1 MKKIYFILCSLLVL
15 FTACQDEFY
24 DATYI
29 SNTEISVHSS
39 TADVLIYVCD
49 QDGQRTR
56 ATIEEVGV
64 FLSTSTNPTEKD
76 ERQSLAI
83 KDGEKEAYR
92 QVYNEYGGYVFTIE
106 GLSANTT
113 YYALPFIS
121 NRWGMVTGK
130 VVSFTTNGTAKVT
143 TNAATQITATAVQ
156 LNATVKLVGE
166 NVSLEKRGFVMS
178 TSNNP
183 TIETANTENWAE
195 VGKTG
200 DYGVKYTGLQ
210 SSTRYYFRGYVVVD
224 GETLYGNVQNFTT
237 LTPDDAITLSLNN
250 VTNITNNSAQVSGSI
265 TIGKDAVGQISE
277 CGFIVTKD
285 NNPTFGSSWDYKWY
299 YNSSTDSDF
308 NTWSGQKNL
317 SGTFSSL
324 SQNTLYYYRM
334 YYKIGTQYY
343 YGTTIKSFRT
353 TASSQSYYTVAQIMN
368 IYNSL
373 GLASGATSTD
383 TYTVRGY
390 VTQWNSGYPD
400 YQNADF
406 FIDDS
411 ANGSTSNMRCYRL
424 TGVNASDQRTLVV
437 GDYVEVQNCTLMNYY
452 DQAELKDGTF
462 TVITAAS
469 GGSTLGSQ
477 VSDFVGTYSAKAFS
491 VDDQKYY
498 TWDNVTVSTFNNTNT
513 NTEWIQVAGLNG
525 GMDYSWALGEF
536 DANYKAVR
544 LYSSWAFSDQT
555 FKITGT
561 GDTLFLAQFF
571 ATYVDKNDTK
581 FSSWHVIDDGN
592 GYEGVGE
599 AFMTFN
605 AAGEL
610 VVGPAA
616 TADSEGYKANGY
628 NFACIYADTWEKYG
642 WYEAWV
648 EVTLT
653 KTSSTVNAPA
663 KIRSAQPQQWHAPML
678 VKSPQDR
685 KLLRIK

>member
-1 MKKIYFILCSLLVL
+1 MKKIYYFLCALALLC
-15 FTACQDEFY
+15 TACEKDTY
-24 DATYI
+24 DITTITRTVVDAHT
-29 SNTEISVHSS
+29 S
-39 TADVLIYVCD
+39 TADFIIYVSD
-49 QDGQRTR
+49 QNGNRT
-56 ATIEEVGV
+56 AAGVDEIGV
-64 FLSTSTNPTEKD
+64 FLSTSANPTKQD
-76 ERQSLAI
+76 DKVSLPINAEYRNAI
-83 KDGEKEAYR
+83 
-92 QVYNEYGGYVFTIE
+92 YNEYGAFVISIE
-106 GLSANTT
+106 GLAANTK

-121 NRWGMVTGK
+121 NRYSMITGE
-130 VVSFTTNGTAKVT
+130 VVSFTTKGSAKVT
-143 TNAATQITATAVQ
+143 TNAASDITSSTAR
-156 LNATVKLVGE
+156 LNGSITTDGG
-166 NVSLEKRGFVMS
+166 NVTISKRGFVLS
-178 TSNNP
+178 TSTNP
-183 TIETANTENWAE
+183 VIGGSGVDNWE
-195 VGKTG
+195 QTGKTG
-200 DYGVKYTGLQ
+200 DYYVIYNSLK
-210 SSTRYYFRGYVVVD
+210 SSTKYYFRAYAIVND
-224 GETLYGNVQNFTT
+224 ETVYGSTRSFTT
-237 LTPDDAITLSLNN
+237 AIPDDAITLSLND
-250 VTNITNNSAQVSGSI
+250 VTDITANSAKVSGTI
-265 TIGKDAVGQISE
+265 TIGKDAVGQMTE
-277 CGFIVTKD
+277 CGFLATTDI
-285 NNPTFGSSWDYKWY
+285 NPTFNSSWYHTWY
-299 YNSSTDSDF
+299 YNSSTDSYF

-343 YGTTIKSFRT
+343 YGTTVKSFRT

-452 DQAELKDGTF
+452 DQAELKNGTF

-477 VSDFVGTYSAKAFS
+477 VSDFVGTYSARAFS

-525 GMDYSWALGEF
+525 GLNYSWALGEF

-555 FKITGT
+555 FKLTGT

-571 ATYVDKNDTK
+571 ATYVDKNDTE
-581 FSSWHVIDDGN
+581 FSSWHVIEDGN

-628 NFACIYADTWEKYG
+628 NFACIYADTRETLG
-642 WYEAWV
+642 WYADWV

-663 KIRSAQPQQWHAPML
+663 KIRSAQPQQWHAPM
-678 VKSPQDR
+678 
-685 KLLRIK
+685 KLPAKMKNNQQVLRRR